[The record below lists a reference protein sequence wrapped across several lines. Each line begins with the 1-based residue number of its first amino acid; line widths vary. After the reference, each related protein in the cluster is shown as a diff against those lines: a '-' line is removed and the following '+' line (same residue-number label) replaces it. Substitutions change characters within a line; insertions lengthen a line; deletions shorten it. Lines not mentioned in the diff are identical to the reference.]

1 MNSTFEKVN
10 GQVLSQILTLRQQGS
25 STEEAVQSVM
35 RNLTREDVFVLL
47 EPLMD
52 EVLEELDA
60 ERGTS

>member
-10 GQVLSQILTLRQQGS
+10 GQVLSQILTLLQQGS
-25 STEEAVQSVM
+25 STEEAVRSVI
-35 RNLTREDVFVLL
+35 RNLTREDAFVLL